1 MLKKTPQKRPID
13 PAERYVAVSAMQ
25 HRSGLVVYRVTH
37 YTTSPRQLTTELIGE
52 DQSSTSD
59 RRVALRNLLTV
70 AEAWLA
76 QAELDAGV
84 QGLAGPEQMQLPF

>member
-1 MLKKTPQKRPID
+1 MLKKAPQKAPID

-37 YTTSPRQLTTELIGE
+37 YTTSPRQLVTDLIGS
-52 DQSSTSD
+52 DHSSTSD

-70 AEAWLA
+70 AESWLA
-76 QAELDAGV
+76 QAELDAGLP
-84 QGLAGPEQMQLPF
+84 GLDGPEQPQLPF